1 MLESVFSGH
10 LFGITLTIIFY
21 IISQSIFKRLKTS
34 LFNPI
39 LFSTLFIIIFLKVF
53 NISYDTY
60 NIGASFLTTLITP
73 ATIVLAVPLYRNFEL
88 LKKHYISIISG
99 IIVGNT
105 VNCLIIAYTCKFL
118 DYEYALTASFMPKSV
133 TTAIAIDL
141 AKNLGG
147 IESISIVLVIITG
160 ITGAVVGPIIYNFLN
175 VDDHVAIGVS
185 LGTSAHAVGT
195 SKAVEIGEKA
205 GAISGLS
212 IGLTGIY
219 VMLIAPIIIKMVL

>member
-1 MLESVFSGH
+1 
-10 LFGITLTIIFY
+10 
-21 IISQSIFKRLKTS
+21 
-34 LFNPI
+34 
-39 LFSTLFIIIFLKVF
+39 
-53 NISYDTY
+53 
-60 NIGASFLTTLITP
+60 
-73 ATIVLAVPLYRNFEL
+73 
-88 LKKHYISIISG
+88 
-99 IIVGNT
+99 
-105 VNCLIIAYTCKFL
+105 
-118 DYEYALTASFMPKSV
+118 MPKSV

-185 LGTSAHAVGT
+185 LGTSSHAVGT

-219 VMLIAPIIIKMVL
+219 VMLIAPVIIKMVL